1 MVDPDGAVV
10 VGAGAIVV
18 GLAGGAVVV
27 DAGVVL
33 LAVVDG
39 ATDVVV
45 VVLAGGAVVDDVVP
59 DVVVVVVVGATPV
72 SGLVQLAGG
81 VAAPCW
87 PGISTVPAQPKLEKV
102 VASTRV
108 PPSANVATESVDWM

>member
-1 MVDPDGAVV
+1 M
-10 VGAGAIVV
+10 
-18 GLAGGAVVV
+18 V

-45 VVLAGGAVVDDVVP
+45 VGLAGGAVVDDVVP
-59 DVVVVVVVGATPV
+59 GAVVVVGATPV